1 MSVKRITIV
10 LLSLLIVG
18 GFIFLGVKDAVKT
31 KDNLEFQKVQL
42 QSKQSDIEQLNIQY
56 EKLNTQLDKASK
68 DSSTSQDEI
77 KKLQDEKQQLEN
89 KQKDLE
95 SQLQAKADAK
105 SALALASEKTVNTA
119 TGTGT
124 ASAAPAPSSD
134 SIEGIITAAANAY
147 GLSPSYMIGV
157 AKCESTLNPNSVNY
171 SYYAGGGNP
180 SGLYQFIPST
190 WQEYSSLAGYGG
202 YSVFNP
208 TAAAYSAA
216 YAFAHGHSG
225 EWACA

>member
-18 GFIFLGVKDAVKT
+18 GFIALGVTDAVKT
-31 KDNLEFQKVQL
+31 KDSLEFQKVQL
-42 QSKQSDIEQLNIQY
+42 KSKQSDIEQLNIQY
-56 EKLNTQLDKASK
+56 DKLNTQLDKASK
-68 DSSTSQDEI
+68 DTTTSQDEI

-89 KQKDLE
+89 QKQDLE
-95 SQLQAKADAK
+95 SQLQAKIDAK
-105 SALALASEKTVNTA
+105 SKLALASSKAINTA
-119 TGTGT
+119 TGTAT
-124 ASAAPAPSSD
+124 ASAAPAD
-134 SIEGIITAAANAY
+134 SGSITGIITAAAQAY
-147 GLSPSYMIGV
+147 GLSPSYMIQV
-157 AKCESTLNPNSVNY
+157 ARCESSLDPSKVNA

-190 WQEYSSLAGYGG
+190 WANYSSQAGYGG
-202 YSVFNP
+202 YSVFNA
-208 TAAAYSAA
+208 TAAAYTAA